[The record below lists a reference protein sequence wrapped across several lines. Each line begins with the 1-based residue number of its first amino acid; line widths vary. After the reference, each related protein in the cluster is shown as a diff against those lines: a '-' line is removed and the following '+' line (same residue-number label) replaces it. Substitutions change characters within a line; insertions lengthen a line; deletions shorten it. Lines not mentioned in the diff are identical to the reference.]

1 MAFFQNNPRTRM
13 TVQSRIQNRVVVF
26 STTVRP
32 PAAPTVATTQK
43 NSLFGEPTVETAR
56 KDNKQYVHF
65 FLGSNK
71 TNSPKSDL
79 RSLLSLK

>member
-1 MAFFQNNPRTRM
+1 MTFFQNNPRTRM

-43 NSLFGEPTVETAR
+43 NHYVVKPTVETAR
-56 KDNKQYVHF
+56 IDNKQDVHIF
-65 FLGSNK
+65 FR
-71 TNSPKSDL
+71 PA
-79 RSLLSLK
+79 

>member
-26 STTVRP
+26 STIVRP

-43 NSLFGEPTVETAR
+43 NHYVVKPTVETAR
-56 KDNKQYVHF
+56 IDNKQDVHIF
-65 FLGSNK
+65 Y
-71 TNSPKSDL
+71 
-79 RSLLSLK
+79 